1 MLTNDG
7 HLVVKGKVKGSEDI
21 PERTINITR
30 EAPPSGE
37 AQKPSSGEGKKSD

>member
-1 MLTNDG
+1 MEIDSIESMFTNDG

-37 AQKPSSGEGKKSD
+37 GKKSD